1 MTRTGIAKVLLVS
14 VFAARGTS
22 FLFSKTLMDG
32 MSPMSVLAVRFTTA
46 FLILC
51 LIFNRKVLRPDKASL
66 RGGFIIGVLSTIN
79 MIIEMYA
86 LRLIASGVCA
96 LIENMAIV
104 FVPLFEAFL
113 IKTFPQKKTLLCA
126 VLAVAG
132 VGFLSITQ
140 SELRGGSLGIF
151 LSICAAVAYTVCIM
165 ATARVASEG
174 DAVTVGIIQIGTMGV
189 VSLIVSLAMGDF
201 SIPQNGGQW
210 GMIMMLV
217 LVCTCFGFTF
227 QPVGQRYVPSETA
240 AVFSVVNP
248 LTASMMG
255 IVVADEGMSGAKLI
269 GYVLILLSLLLYN
282 YKAKKLHG
290 FEQS

>member
-22 FLFSKTLMDG
+22 FIFSKTLMNG

-51 LIFNRKVLRPDKASL
+51 LIFCKKIFVYDKASL
-66 RGGFIIGVLSTIN
+66 KGGFIIGVLSTIN

-86 LRLIASGVCA
+86 LKLIASGVCA

-104 FVPLFEAFL
+104 FVPVFEAIL
-113 IKTFPQKKTLLCA
+113 MKVFPQKKTLLCA
-126 VLAVAG
+126 VLAVTG

-140 SELRGGSLGIF
+140 NELSGGSLGVF
-151 LSICAAVAYTVCIM
+151 LSICAAVAYAICIM
-165 ATARVASEG
+165 ATARVASKG
-174 DAVTVGIIQIGTMGV
+174 NPVIVGMAQIGTMGIL
-189 VSLIVSLAMGDF
+189 SLIVSLAMGDF
-201 SIPQNGGQW
+201 GIPQGGEQW
-210 GMIMMLV
+210 NMIMMLV

-227 QPVGQRYVPSETA
+227 QPMGQRYVPSETA

-248 LTASMMG
+248 LTASIMG
-255 IVVADEGMSGAKLI
+255 ITVADEGISSVKLV

-282 YKAKKLHG
+282 YKFKPKK
-290 FEQS
+290 